1 MREKNIGDKKHDKQY
16 LEIATSKNVKQVL
29 NIIDNI
35 IAGQRFGEL
44 DSGRQMYLLD
54 CQARIYNMLNNKFTE
69 NDIVFLIQTIDSLTK
84 ILNHLVEN
92 EDYMAQLGDI
102 TIKYIGTTED
112 TVKGKREVFEIERLE
127 SK

>member
-44 DSGRQMYLLD
+44 DSRRQMYLLD
-54 CQARIYNMLNNKFTE
+54 CQARIYNMLNNRFTE

-84 ILNHLVEN
+84 TLFDAKNELEN
-92 EDYMAQLGDI
+92 IIY
-102 TIKYIGTTED
+102 
-112 TVKGKREVFEIERLE
+112 
-127 SK
+127 

>member
-1 MREKNIGDKKHDKQY
+1 MKEKNIEDKKHDKQY

-84 ILNHLVEN
+84 TLFDAKNELEN
-92 EDYMAQLGDI
+92 IIY
-102 TIKYIGTTED
+102 
-112 TVKGKREVFEIERLE
+112 
-127 SK
+127 

>member
-1 MREKNIGDKKHDKQY
+1 MKEKNIEDKKHDKQY

-69 NDIVFLIQTIDSLTK
+69 NDIVFLIQTIDNLTK
-84 ILNHLVEN
+84 TLFDAKNELEN
-92 EDYMAQLGDI
+92 IIY
-102 TIKYIGTTED
+102 
-112 TVKGKREVFEIERLE
+112 
-127 SK
+127 

>member
-54 CQARIYNMLNNKFTE
+54 CQARIYNMLNNRFTE

-84 ILNHLVEN
+84 TLFDAKNELEN
-92 EDYMAQLGDI
+92 IIY
-102 TIKYIGTTED
+102 
-112 TVKGKREVFEIERLE
+112 
-127 SK
+127 

>member
-1 MREKNIGDKKHDKQY
+1 MKEKNIEDKKHNKQY

-54 CQARIYNMLNNKFTE
+54 CQARIYNMLDNRFTE

-84 ILNHLVEN
+84 TLFDAKNELEN
-92 EDYMAQLGDI
+92 IIY
-102 TIKYIGTTED
+102 
-112 TVKGKREVFEIERLE
+112 
-127 SK
+127 